1 MFVVHTMNQLE
12 EAIRVGAGE
21 ILVTGN
27 LAKHVHEAYQLKACK
42 GNCFSGDS
50 EEFTQMS
57 GMPAWGLSSLL
68 VLTDQFS
75 EMNTKGDP
83 RYPSVIL
90 QRSRQH

>member
-42 GNCFSGDS
+42 NPHLACES
-50 EEFTQMS
+50 EEIVQMS
-57 GMPAWGLSSLL
+57 GMPAWGISSLL
-68 VLTDQFS
+68 VLTDEFA
-75 EMNTKGDP
+75 EMDARVDP
-83 RYPSVIL
+83 RSPSVIL
-90 QRSRQH
+90 QRNKQH

>member
-42 GNCFSGDS
+42 GDCFSGDT

-75 EMNTKGDP
+75 EMDARVDP
-83 RYPSVIL
+83 GPPSVIL
-90 QRSRQH
+90 QRSKHH